1 MYIYIYIHSQWIIIH
16 IDHFV
21 TKLNIYSNKM
31 EAHENVNNDDKSPRN
46 SQENTPSFNKDPVT
60 STSQRNNINS
70 RRFHSDSTFDN
81 DLETVHITA
90 TDQNNEVEGV
100 QWFGNNEVIR
110 DFVTNFT
117 EGIRVTDMS
126 GRAKLFI
133 RQRYLNLFSKY
144 DTKYKKSRFT
154 NNTARI
160 IVTIGALLIPA
171 LLSVDDEIK
180 ERSQASQIIYYTTFS
195 ISLIVS
201 LVNALA
207 ELMQVSKRFYA
218 NATTHQILQ
227 QEGWSFLLLRGPY
240 KHYVNHRQCWQRFL
254 YRVEKI
260 HQSAVTSGLLLHR
273 QHDANVSR
281 TAARS
286 ILDAMRPNYL
296 PEPPNDAENTSS
308 VTENENE
315 QLPTT
320 FGPVSFS
327 NEHYHDVM
335 HELLQN
341 PFQGNTPIVIIKD

>member
-1 MYIYIYIHSQWIIIH
+1 MDSIEIEIG
-16 IDHFV
+16 
-21 TKLNIYSNKM
+21 NIGS
-31 EAHENVNNDDKSPRN
+31 KSPKSSDIN
-46 SQENTPSFNKDPVT
+46 NQGQESNQTTTQPVAPNLRP
-60 STSQRNNINS
+60 QHRNNIG
-70 RRFHSDSTFDN
+70 RRRINSDSTFD
-81 DLETVHITA
+81 DDFETVHITA
-90 TDQNNEVEGV
+90 NNQNNEVEGV
-100 QWFGNNEVIR
+100 QWFGNNEVMR

-117 EGIRVTDMS
+117 EGIRVTEMS

-133 RQRYLNLFSKY
+133 RQRYLSLFSKY
-144 DTKYKKSRFT
+144 DKRYKKSRLT

-171 LLSVDDEIK
+171 LLSIDDEIK

-195 ISLIVS
+195 VSLIVS

-227 QEGWSFLLLRGPY
+227 QEGWSFLLLRGTY
-240 KHYVNHRQCWQRFL
+240 KHYSNHRQCWQRFL

-273 QHDANVSR
+273 QQDANVSR
-281 TAARS
+281 TGNRNV
-286 ILDAMRPNYL
+286 LDAMRPNFL
-296 PEPPNDAENTSS
+296 PENQNIENRSS
-308 VTENENE
+308 INENDSE
-315 QLPTT
+315 DQILPTT
-320 FGPVSFS
+320 LGPVSYS

-341 PFQGNTPIVIIKD
+341 PLQGNTPIIIIKD